1 MYNKTNVTIILH
13 PKIDFFIFA
22 FMLFNL
28 MQNINVQF
36 KIISMKRIKSFLAVC
51 LFSMFFYGTAYS
63 QNLEAAVEL
72 YNNGGKAL
80 SSNEFSAA
88 ADSFN
93 KALKMLESL
102 STEDRGEEGDVM
114 INEIKN
120 ILPQLHLRYA
130 KDLANQRAIDKA
142 IDELNIAKAVAKE
155 YDAQDVI
162 QEVSDLIPQL
172 LLVDASNLLND
183 GKLDEAIKGFQ
194 KVIKYDST
202 NSAAYLRM
210 GLAQLRKDDEEA
222 ALQSFTQAMELGETD
237 NSPRQ
242 IAVIYLKKAAAA
254 LRTKN
259 WNQVYENAK
268 KSNQYSTSANA
279 NKLIGV
285 GAVQLKRYDEAI
297 AAIESY
303 LAEQPNASDKM
314 NMIYQLA
321 VSFEGKGDNA
331 KACGYYK
338 QLLNDPT
345 YKQIAEY
352 KVNTQLK
359 CN

>member
-13 PKIDFFIFA
+13 HKIDFFIFA

-28 MQNINVQF
+28 TQNINVQF

-51 LFSMFFYGTAYS
+51 LLSIVFCGTAYS

-80 SSNEFSAA
+80 SNSEFSAA

-114 INEIKN
+114 LKEIKN

-130 KDLANQRAIDKA
+130 KELANQRAIDKA
-142 IDELNIAKAVAKE
+142 LEELNIAKSLAKE
-155 YDAQDVI
+155 YDAADVI

-183 GKLDEAIKGFQ
+183 GKLDEAIAGFN

-202 NSAAYLRM
+202 NSAAYLRI
-210 GLAQLRKDDEEA
+210 GLAQLKKADEDA
-222 ALQSFTQAMELGETD
+222 ALESFTKAMEFGETD
-237 NSPRQ
+237 NSPKQ

-254 LRTKN
+254 LKTKN
-259 WNQVYENAK
+259 WKQVYENAK
-268 KSNQYSTSANA
+268 NSNEYGSSANA
-279 NKLIGV
+279 SKLLGI

-297 AAIESY
+297 AAIENY
-303 LAEQPNASDKM
+303 LAMQPNASDKI

-352 KVNTQLK
+352 KVKTQLK